1 MAEEHGQIVTPIAER
16 EEQLAGFTKLLEVV
30 DSSSGQLEG
39 FTGGP
44 SQAQEVWQE
53 LQPSVARV
61 GRLEELMGWWSQP

>member
-1 MAEEHGQIVTPIAER
+1 MAEEYRQIVTSIAER

-44 SQAQEVWQE
+44 SQAQEVWQA
-53 LQPSVARV
+53 LQPSMASAGRLEALVARV
-61 GRLEELMGWWSQP
+61 G